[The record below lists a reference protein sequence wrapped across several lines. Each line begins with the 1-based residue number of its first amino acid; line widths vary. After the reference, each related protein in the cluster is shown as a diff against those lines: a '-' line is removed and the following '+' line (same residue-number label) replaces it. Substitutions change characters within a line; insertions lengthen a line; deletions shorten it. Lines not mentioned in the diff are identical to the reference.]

1 MLLFLSLCVLTP
13 DQNLGLGSGMVTFS
27 SFSFV
32 DPFDAVTITASSSF
46 SCSETVKVSWGANP
60 FFLLAG
66 PNVIESEDH
75 IQRMAKNIKTIASE
89 NVLDQALVRAKR

>member
-32 DPFDAVTITASSSF
+32 DPFDIVTITASSLF
-46 SCSETVKVSWGANP
+46 SCSETVKVSWVEET
-60 FFLLAG
+60 FELSLFSL
-66 PNVIESEDH
+66 S
-75 IQRMAKNIKTIASE
+75 
-89 NVLDQALVRAKR
+89 